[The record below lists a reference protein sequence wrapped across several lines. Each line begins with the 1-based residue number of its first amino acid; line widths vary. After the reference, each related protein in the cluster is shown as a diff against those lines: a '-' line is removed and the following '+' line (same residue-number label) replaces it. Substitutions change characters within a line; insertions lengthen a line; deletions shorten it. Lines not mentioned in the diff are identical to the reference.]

1 MKTVYKYN
9 LSPEEGTLNTISI
22 PKGAK
27 FVRVGVQPQG
37 FVVWALVPDTD
48 APKEPRALTMVP
60 TGAGVPEEFE
70 LEFVDTI
77 QIMKPDGS
85 VMVSHCFEVLNPP
98 AVPLHAVPDA
108 EPSVPSPLN

>member
-9 LSPEEGTLNTISI
+9 LSPDEGTLNTLTL

-37 FVVWALVPDTD
+37 FVVWALVDTE
-48 APKEPRALTMVP
+48 AEKEQRALTMVP
-60 TGAGVPEEFE
+60 TGAGVPDKYE

-77 QIMKPDGS
+77 QIVRPDGS
-85 VMVSHCFEVLNPP
+85 LMVSHCFEVLNPP
-98 AVPLHAVPDA
+98 KVSFEDVPDA
-108 EPSVPSPLN
+108 EPSAASPLN